1 MRRKA
6 ISVFLA
12 LMLGSP
18 VFAQLSI
25 EECYS
30 KAQANYPLIRQYG
43 LIEKTKEYNLQNA
56 ARGYLPQ
63 ITVSAQATYQSDV
76 TKLPF
81 NAADLGLSGIEIPTV
96 SQDQYKATLDVNQTI
111 WDGGAIRS
119 QRQTLRAEADVEQKN
134 LDVSLYA
141 VNERVNQVYFGI
153 LLADAQIRQNQL
165 LQKEL
170 ERNCHQVETYIDN
183 GVANQSDLDAI
194 RVELLKAKQSE
205 VQLRHTRNAYL
216 TMLGQLIGEKI
227 DEGEE
232 LQKPEVL
239 LPLSM
244 DNNRPELALYDAQIR
259 HLEAQQNR
267 ITAGLMP
274 RLGLFVTGGYGKPG
288 LNMLENSFKA
298 YYLAGVKLTWNI
310 GGFYTQ
316 RNDREKIR
324 TNIRSVETQRDAFLF
339 NTELEVTQRNA
350 IIGKYR
356 DQLKYDDE
364 IIRLQRSVREASEV
378 KMANGTL
385 SGTELTRDIHAEQA
399 AVLDK
404 IFHEMQ
410 LLSEIYNL
418 KYAINEL

>member
-1 MRRKA
+1 MRRKTL
-6 ISVFLA
+6 SFFLA
-12 LMLGSP
+12 IILACPAFG
-18 VFAQLSI
+18 QLSI
-25 EECYS
+25 ETCYQ

-56 ARGYLPQ
+56 AKGYLPQ
-63 ITVSAQATYQSDV
+63 ISFSAQATYQSDV

-81 NAADLGLSGIEIPTV
+81 SASDLGLSGIEIPTV
-96 SQDQYKATLDVNQTI
+96 SQDQYKATLDVDQTI

-119 QRQTLRAEADVEQKN
+119 QRQTLRAEADVEEKN

-141 VNERVNQVYFGI
+141 LNERVNQIYFGV
-153 LLADAQIRQNQL
+153 LLADAQIRQNLL

-170 ERNCHQVETYIDN
+170 ERNCSEVETYVEN
-183 GVANQSDLDAI
+183 GVANQSDLDAV
-194 RVELLKAKQSE
+194 RVEWLKAKQNE
-205 VQLRHTRNAYL
+205 VQLRHTRVAYL

-227 DEGEE
+227 AEE
-232 LQKPEVL
+232 TVLQKPEL
-239 LPLSM
+239 TLPLGVS
-244 DNNRPELALYDAQIR
+244 NNRPELALYDAQIR
-259 HLEAQQNR
+259 QLETLQNR

-274 RLGLFVTGGYGKPG
+274 RLGLFVSGGYGKPG

-310 GGFYTQ
+310 GSFYTL
-316 RNDREKIR
+316 RNERGKIQ
-324 TNIRSVETQRDAFLF
+324 TDIRSVETRRDVFLF
-339 NTELEVTQRNA
+339 NTELEVTQRSEL
-350 IIGKYR
+350 IEKYR
-356 DQLKYDDE
+356 EQLKYDDE
-364 IIRLQRSVREASEV
+364 IIRLRRSVKEASEV

-418 KYAINEL
+418 KYAVNE